1 MKHTIFKNLLRTGL
15 LAATALSAAA
25 CVVEPAYGP
34 AYSGSGYYYTPAPVY
49 VGPSFEYHDHDRW
62 HHDRDDRDGYRHEWH

>member
-1 MKHTIFKNLLRTGL
+1 MKYTTVKNLLRAGL

-34 AYSGSGYYYTPAPVY
+34 AYQGYYYTPAPVY
-49 VGPSFEYHDHDRW
+49 VAPGFEYHEHGHWHRDHDGDRHDW
-62 HHDRDDRDGYRHEWH
+62 H